1 MPRAA
6 KTIAVGPAEERGI
19 RVLVLLLPRV
29 HLLDLGGPIQ
39 ALSEAN
45 GFGAHYEMVFCAA
58 GNRVQSAQGLALGEL
73 VPPPEPCTDDL
84 VIVPGVEAA
93 TLGAIPPRSA
103 SWLREA
109 HARGARVASV
119 CSGAFALGA
128 AGLLSG
134 RACTTHWR
142 LTERLQ
148 RLYPTARVLGNRL
161 YVCDGRVVT
170 SAGIASGVDM
180 ALSLIEEDYGEVMV
194 ANVAREMVVYLRR
207 SGQEEQASIYLSH
220 RSHIHP
226 SVHRIQDW
234 LIAHPDRRPSLEALA
249 RVACMSARNLN
260 RAFRKATG
268 ITPKVFAN
276 KVKLQ
281 VARDLFTDPSQ
292 TVATV
297 AASCGFDDPRQLRR
311 LWRRSFGVSISE
323 WRRVSRN
330 EAACSLGGEKPSRK
344 AAALVGG

>member
-1 MPRAA
+1 MSRAGKIEA
-6 KTIAVGPAEERGI
+6 RPAEERGI

-29 HLLDLGGPIQ
+29 HLLDLSGPVQ
-39 ALSEAN
+39 AFSEAN

-58 GNRVQSAQGLALGEL
+58 GGRVQSAQGLALGEL
-73 VPPPEPCTDDL
+73 VSPPEPRRDDL

-93 TLGAIPPRSA
+93 TLGSLPQPAL

-109 HARGARVASV
+109 YARGARLASV

-142 LTERLQ
+142 LTEWLQ
-148 RLYPTARVLGNRL
+148 RLCPTARVLGNRL
-161 YVCDGRVVT
+161 YVRDRRVIT

-180 ALSLIEEDYGEVMV
+180 ALSLIEEDHGPLMV

-234 LIAHPDRRPSLEALA
+234 LIAHPDHRPSLEALA

-281 VARDLFTDPSQ
+281 VARDFFTDPSQ

-297 AASCGFDDPRQLRR
+297 AARCGFDDPRQLRR

-323 WRRVSRN
+323 WRRASRD
-330 EAACSLGGEKPSRK
+330 EAASSMWGEGATRR
-344 AAALVGG
+344 AAALGGG